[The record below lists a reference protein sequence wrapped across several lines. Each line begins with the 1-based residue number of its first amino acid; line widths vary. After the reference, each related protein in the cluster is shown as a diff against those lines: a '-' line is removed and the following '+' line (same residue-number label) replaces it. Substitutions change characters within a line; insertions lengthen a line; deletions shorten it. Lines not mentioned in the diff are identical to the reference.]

1 MGISSYIAFRGIAFI
16 GIMTKKPMKSTFFVL
31 TAMFAC
37 AGPLAAGTQLEII
50 ANANAPT
57 VDWARGPWVYSSG
70 NFYGASQFGGASSMG
85 SLFRCDPATGQY
97 FLLHSFSGGNGGTSP
112 STGLFESPTNGR
124 LYGTTYGGMNNA
136 GTLYRIDKPGNFFE
150 TIHQF
155 TAATGG
161 NPDSIPMQASNGKL
175 YGVVGSGGDNGF
187 GGIYSI
193 NLDGSG
199 YQLLRSFTGTGGG
212 TRGKGLNC
220 AGLVEGP
227 GGILYG
233 VTETGGSEDKGVF
246 FAMSLNGL
254 TYNVFREWPASGLRK
269 PNQRLLL
276 ASDGALYGAA
286 SEGGTGNRGG
296 IFRITTSGA
305 FTELHHF
312 DESSEGYYA
321 AGALVEGGDGFLYG
335 STFFTDGALF
345 RMAKDGSSFAVLHQF
360 GGAPND
366 GVQPSAP
373 LIETAPG
380 VFYGT
385 TIAGGTNSNGVVFRL
400 TTTVEAPTLTLSG
413 PRRVT
418 FRGSSLRLRGAAADD
433 LRGERVEF
441 TTKKRYQAAQGT
453 TAWKARVPV
462 KPTVSRVKV
471 RLRALDNDGQLSG
484 LLTVR
489 ARRAE

>member
-112 STGLFESPTNGR
+112 STGLFESPTNGS
-124 LYGTTYGGMNNA
+124 LYGTTYGGMHNA

-150 TIHQF
+150 TLHQF
-155 TAATGG
+155 TAASGG
-161 NPDSIPMQASNGKL
+161 NPDGIPMQASNGKL
-175 YGVVGSGGDNGF
+175 YGVVGTGGDNGF

-199 YQLLRSFTGTGGG
+199 YQLLRSFAGTGGG

-220 AGLVEGP
+220 TGLVEGP

-269 PNQRLLL
+269 PAQRLLL
-276 ASDGALYGAA
+276 ASDGAFYGAA
-286 SEGGTGNRGG
+286 SEGGAGSSASPRREPSPNS
-296 IFRITTSGA
+296 TTSTNRPRDITPLGRSSKGMMDSSTVA
-305 FTELHHF
+305 LSSPMAPSSAWQRTEAVSPCCT
-312 DESSEGYYA
+312 SSREGWI
-321 AGALVEGGDGFLYG
+321 
-335 STFFTDGALF
+335 T
-345 RMAKDGSSFAVLHQF
+345 GSS
-360 GGAPND
+360 
-366 GVQPSAP
+366 
-373 LIETAPG
+373 
-380 VFYGT
+380 
-385 TIAGGTNSNGVVFRL
+385 RL
-400 TTTVEAPTLTLSG
+400 LP
-413 PRRVT
+413 
-418 FRGSSLRLRGAAADD
+418 
-433 LRGERVEF
+433 
-441 TTKKRYQAAQGT
+441 
-453 TAWKARVPV
+453 
-462 KPTVSRVKV
+462 
-471 RLRALDNDGQLSG
+471 
-484 LLTVR
+484 
-489 ARRAE
+489 